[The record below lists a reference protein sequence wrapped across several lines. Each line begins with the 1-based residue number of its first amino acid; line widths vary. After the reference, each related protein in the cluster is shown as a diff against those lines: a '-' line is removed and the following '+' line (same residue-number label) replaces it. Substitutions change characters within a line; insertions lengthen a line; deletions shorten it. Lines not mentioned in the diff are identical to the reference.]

1 MNTEMSSYCSKLI
14 QSSSDILL
22 TLTEVTFRP
31 HSTHCCSF
39 TAVVNESCDEGG
51 VSFSQLTRLIESI
64 GHVGKIDDFAIKP
77 LQQHSFLLTGSSR
90 HTSSRLSSSETTVST
105 AVEAG
110 PVHGNTTRNRPQ
122 EGRTVDARALA
133 SRSEPS
139 SSDDEGGSSDI
150 DPESSSD
157 DDACSSEA
165 EQGRSSKSKH
175 IPWSQLDE
183 QRLLAYKKEEKSW
196 EWIFGK
202 FPSRTSLQCARAGT

>member
-1 MNTEMSSYCSKLI
+1 MSSYCSNLI

-64 GHVGKIDDFAIKP
+64 GHVGKIDDFTIKP

-139 SSDDEGGSSDI
+139 SSDD
-150 DPESSSD
+150 
-157 DDACSSEA
+157 ACSSEA